1 MVISI
6 SVLAHHLATPLRRFG
21 PYLWLVLIL
30 GLTIYFGM
38 SQKAEVARIRDT
50 ITGAKFEW
58 IVALI
63 GLEIVILALVAGA
76 YRSLLSKLGHT
87 VRLDTLVG
95 VHLKRVVVG
104 TVTPIGGPSSVLI
117 FVHALRSLGVRP
129 ADALLAVSIK
139 SVIGNIAFLILL
151 LPVLFVQEP
160 TPLLIAGT
168 GGLVL
173 LVATTAAL
181 LVMALRSRK
190 PPAWFV
196 SRLPRK
202 GLTFLAQVRR
212 HNISIPALGGP
223 FAIMMATKLAG
234 VTMLYFALRA
244 VGHNPDIHVPL
255 MAYVVGMVFL
265 MVAPVFQGIGFVE
278 VSMAVAL
285 QKLGVPPAAAIGA
298 TLLTR
303 AGELWLPLMAGIAF
317 QAFETLTSRF
327 TPAPKAAVATV
338 PALTRRPIP
347 GTLRI
352 ESSGRHD

>member
-1 MVISI
+1 
-6 SVLAHHLATPLRRFG
+6 
-21 PYLWLVLIL
+21 LWLLLIL
-30 GLTIYFGM
+30 GLTVYFGV

-50 ITGAKFEW
+50 ITGARYEW
-58 IVALI
+58 ILALI

-76 YRSLLSKLGHT
+76 YRSLLRKLGHKI
-87 VRLDTLVG
+87 RLDTLVG

-104 TVTPIGGPSSVLI
+104 TVTPVGGPSSVLI
-117 FVHALRSLGVRP
+117 FVHALRSRGVRP

-151 LPVLFVQEP
+151 VPVLFVQEP
-160 TPLLIAGT
+160 SALLIAGT
-168 GGLVL
+168 GGLIL
-173 LVATTAAL
+173 LVAATAGILAL
-181 LVMALRSRK
+181 ALRSTK
-190 PPAWFV
+190 PPTWFL

-202 GLTFLAQVRR
+202 GLKFLAQIRS

-234 VTMLYFALRA
+234 VMMLFIALRA
-244 VGHNPDIHVPL
+244 VGHSPDIQVPL

-303 AGELWLPLMAGIAF
+303 AGELWLPLAAGIAF
-317 QAFETLTSRF
+317 QAFETLSNRF
-327 TPAPKAAVATV
+327 KASPQPAVATV
-338 PALTRRPIP
+338 PAVARRQVPR
-347 GTLRI
+347 TLQI
-352 ESSGRHD
+352 EPSGHHD

>member
-1 MVISI
+1 MVNFI
-6 SVLAHHLATPLRRFG
+6 SVLARHLATPLRRFG

-30 GLTIYFGM
+30 GLTVYFGI
-38 SQKAEVARIRDT
+38 SQKAEVERIRDT
-50 ITGAKFEW
+50 ITGARFEW
-58 IVALI
+58 ILALI

-76 YRSLLSKLGHT
+76 YRSLLRKLGHR

-104 TVTPIGGPSSVLI
+104 TVTPVGGPSSVLI
-117 FVHALRSLGVRP
+117 FVHALRSRGVRP

-160 TPLLIAGT
+160 SPLLIAGT
-168 GGLVL
+168 GGLIL
-173 LVATTAAL
+173 LVAATAAIL
-181 LVMALRSRK
+181 TMALRSKK

-202 GLTFLAQVRR
+202 GLTFLAQIRR
-212 HNISIPALGGP
+212 HNISIPALGGT

-234 VTMLYFALRA
+234 VMMLFFALRA
-244 VGHNPDIHVPL
+244 VGHNPDIQVPL

-265 MVAPVFQGIGFVE
+265 MVAPVFQGIGIVE

-285 QKLGVPPAAAIGA
+285 QRLGVPPAAAIGA

-303 AGELWLPLMAGIAF
+303 AGELWLPLAAGIAF

-327 TPAPKAAVATV
+327 KVTPDSTVATAS
-338 PALTRRPIP
+338 ALTRRHAPR
-347 GTLRI
+347 TLRI
-352 ESSGRHD
+352 EPSGRHD